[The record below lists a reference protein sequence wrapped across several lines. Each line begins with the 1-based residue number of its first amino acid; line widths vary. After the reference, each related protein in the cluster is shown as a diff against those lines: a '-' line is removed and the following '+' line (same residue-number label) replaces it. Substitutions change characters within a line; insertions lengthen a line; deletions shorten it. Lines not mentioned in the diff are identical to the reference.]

1 MIEQNREM
9 LQPGEGIVRDPG
21 PQKQHEEFPRY
32 MTHPAYRRGKP
43 DKEYKVLNES
53 GQEIGKRYMGGE
65 SIRFPPVLARSL
77 ADRDFHLSQGYVDNG
92 KSDAAAFSRLV
103 ADAEPV
109 QENYKPL
116 EYPKYCFGKIVN
128 DAAEEEAR
136 LIELNVNP
144 DGSPREAGS
153 ETPAAEPAI
162 DAEVN
167 TLDVFPGAQI
177 AAVAALAGD
186 PESEEDEI
194 AVLEAKLAV
203 LKAKKDRTAQLKA
216 EIAQLEAEAEP
227 AAEPAEV
234 TASADDIVQDAVAA
248 EVAKEAPRKMTR
260 GEKIAAGIA
269 RKKAERAANPQQE
282 DKAA

>member
-43 DKEYKVLNES
+43 DQEIKVLNES
-53 GQEIGKRYMGGE
+53 GQEVGKRYMGGE
-65 SIRFPPVLARSL
+65 SIRFPPVLARTL

-144 DGSPREAGS
+144 DGSPRQSSSEA
-153 ETPAAEPAI
+153 PAAEPEVN
-162 DAEVN
+162 AEVN
-167 TLDVFPGAQI
+167 TLEVFPAAQI
-177 AAVAALAGD
+177 EAPA
-186 PESEEDEI
+186 EEDEI
-194 AVLEAKLAV
+194 TALEARLV
-203 LKAKKDRTAQLKA
+203 ELRAKKARAVQLKA
-216 EIAQLEAEAEP
+216 EIAQLEAEVEPGTQAKEDIIHGAELM
-227 AAEPAEV
+227 
-234 TASADDIVQDAVAA
+234 DAVAA
-248 EVAKEAPRKMTR
+248 EAGQEAPRELTK
-260 GEKIAAGIA
+260 GEKIRAGIA
-269 RKKAERAANPQQE
+269 RGKAARAAAQAKE
-282 DKAA
+282 GGETV